1 MVYFAQKLKLLMIR
15 YELRTKK
22 MANLAGDPT
31 AAAWLEISAY
41 CCINQILRV
50 RVI

>member
-1 MVYFAQKLKLLMIR
+1 MVYFAQKLQLLMIR
-15 YELRTKK
+15 YEVRTKK
-22 MANLAGDPT
+22 IVNLDGDPT
-31 AAAWLEISAY
+31 AATWLEISAY